1 MEEED
6 DAGNAVAEEDEEEEA
21 EDEGKALTEA
31 AERQSGV
38 EEFEDKE
45 HEAQFCLES
54 NFMDEDGQEAPDSAA
69 EHKDGKGRKA
79 AGNEIQNHTNHNSAN
94 RPGNIVLHLQTCFW
108 SIWTPSWMKRMC
120 RR

>member
-21 EDEGKALTEA
+21 EDEAKVLTEA

-94 RPGNIVLHLQTCFW
+94 RP
-108 SIWTPSWMKRMC
+108 
-120 RR
+120 